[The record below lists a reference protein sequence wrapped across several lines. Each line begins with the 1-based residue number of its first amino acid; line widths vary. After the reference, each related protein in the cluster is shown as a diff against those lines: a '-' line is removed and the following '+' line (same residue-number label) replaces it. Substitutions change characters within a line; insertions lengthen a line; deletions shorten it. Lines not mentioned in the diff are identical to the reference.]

1 MKHIGSDA
9 NQHNNQEHHVCIK
22 YLGNMR
28 PEKPYLHRQH
38 AAIARPHP
46 SLNLTNHHASLKRDL
61 GPRQSQNQGG
71 RDCITAG
78 RMLANAIEKSGHI
91 HLAAFANSDEHACH
105 ESQQWEVQG
114 PTRTALLSTRG
125 HGNMIIDHANQM
137 CKQVITVESDSGF
150 ASDARHSAHTF
161 VA

>member
-1 MKHIGSDA
+1 MQINTTTKNIMLA
-9 NQHNNQEHHVCIK
+9 CIK
-22 YLGNMR
+22 YLGKMW
-28 PEKPYLHRQH
+28 PEKLYLHRQH

-71 RDCITAG
+71 RDGITVG
-78 RMLANAIEKSGHI
+78 RMLANAIEKSRHI

-114 PTRTALLSTRG
+114 PTRTALL
-125 HGNMIIDHANQM
+125 NINQHAD
-137 CKQVITVESDSGF
+137 T
-150 ASDARHSAHTF
+150 AT
-161 VA
+161 